1 MRRYVMILSALLLLF
16 IGLPDSK
23 ASAAIA
29 DGTHSLNFQVNKP
42 DSSSASM
49 ANDYFAKPAKLIVSN
64 GSMKVQMT
72 IKNSAWVTQFNPP
85 GGATVISSNPS
96 ADSRVVQFSISNLNP
111 IKVAMKIDIDDIDY
125 HHAYTVDF
133 VFNGSGLPEK
143 QEQPATPPPSSNNN
157 DTNTSPTP
165 PVATE
170 KPTSSTS
177 NGAGNANSSTSN
189 VNNSTTTNGNG
200 EASASGDNST
210 NEEQTPTTT
219 EVANPETSDS
229 LPLFAMI
236 IFVMAFVV
244 LLGSK
249 KRQTT

>member
-189 VNNSTTTNGNG
+189 VNNSTTTNGN
-200 EASASGDNST
+200 EQASASGNNST

-236 IFVMAFVV
+236 IFVIAFVV